1 MKFFSTRAIGV
12 AATII
17 VCLIFTGLSLV
28 ASENEH
34 KKSFA
39 VEVSGQGRPMILI
52 PGLSCSGEVWSNT
65 VNHYKISYECHV
77 LTLAGF
83 AGQPPLEGPFLEKV
97 RDDLAAYIRTHNLN
111 RPIIVGHSLGGFLAL
126 WLASQNPDLAG
137 PLVIVD
143 ALPFFPA
150 GMYPSATVDTARPFG
165 EQIRAQMSANR
176 DQFVQSSEQM
186 LKMMV
191 TAPKDRELVLSWI
204 KTTDP
209 VAAGNAISDIYSH
222 DLRQELAKITSP
234 TLVLGTWV
242 GSKDFLSRE
251 ETEKRIRAQYAKLKS
266 AEIILSETR
275 HFIML
280 DDRDWFFRQ
289 TDAFI
294 SNHAK

>member
-65 VNHYKISYECHV
+65 VSHYKDRYECHV

-83 AGQPPLEGPFLEKV
+83 AGQPRLEGPFLEKV
-97 RDDLAAYIRTHNLN
+97 RQDLAAYIRTHQLN
-111 RPIIVGHSLGGFLAL
+111 RPIIVGHSLGGFVAL
-126 WLASQNPDLAG
+126 WLASQNPDLVG

-150 GMYPSATVDTARPFG
+150 GMYPNATVDTARPFG
-165 EQIRAQMSANR
+165 EQIRAQMLASR
-176 DQFVQSSEQM
+176 DQFVQSSQQA
-186 LKMMV
+186 LQMMV
-191 TAPKDRELVLSWI
+191 TKPKDRELVLSWI
-204 KTTDP
+204 KATDP
-209 VAAGNAISDIYSH
+209 VAAGNAILDIYSH
-222 DLRQELAKITSP
+222 DLRQDLAKITSP
-234 TLVLGTWV
+234 SLVLGTWI
-242 GSKDFLSRE
+242 GSKDFVSRDE
-251 ETEKRIRAQYAKLKS
+251 MEKRIRAQFAKLKS
-266 AEIILSETR
+266 AEIALSETR

-280 DDRDWFFRQ
+280 DDPDWFFGQ
-289 TDAFI
+289 TDRFI
-294 SNHAK
+294 SKYAK